1 MFHAAAPLAVRAP
14 SSDLGVL
21 LDQVAQA
28 SSRPRYAFMVLSLIA
43 EIARADGSAGPFV
56 GRSEQRRSLR
66 DWLCEA
72 LTPVA
77 AKDPRRAL
85 LAKKV
90 RGELAARDDW
100 PLDPKQAE
108 ARIEQE
114 VRERALSS
122 GKTNL
127 SRAVSELVKAGLLR
141 RHYQG
146 FRVDHANRGGQR
158 HAVYTLTGPARC
170 LISSRQP
177 ATRSELRQG
186 ELAFH

>member
-1 MFHAAAPLAVRAP
+1 MFHAAAPLSVRTP
-14 SSDLGVL
+14 SSDLAIL

-56 GRSEQRRSLR
+56 GHAQQRCLLR

-85 LAKKV
+85 LAEKV
-90 RGELAARDDW
+90 RSELAARSDW
-100 PLDPKQAE
+100 PVDPKQAE
-108 ARIEQE
+108 VRINQV

-122 GKTNL
+122 NKTNL

-146 FRVDHANRGGQR
+146 YRVDHANRGGQR
-158 HAVYTLTGPARC
+158 HAVYTLIGRSRC
-170 LISSRQP
+170 LIPSRRW
-177 ATRSELRQG
+177 TDGSEPRQG
-186 ELAFH
+186 ELALH